1 VSLYSAVMGVRN
13 VRQLPRSERR
23 QSILEGAGRAFTA
36 AGFAATSMEAIAE
49 EAGVSKL
56 LLYRHFESK
65 AELYRSVLEQVLERS
80 QEQFAAALATSQ
92 GPAVYARAF
101 TTVARENPEGFRL
114 LWRHAARE
122 PDFTSYAAEV
132 RAEVVR
138 YAEGVLAPFVVDPTV
153 LGWAAE
159 TIVAFLVEAVL
170 AWLERGDPQRD
181 DEFVSLV
188 THSLEALVRT
198 WANPCI

>member
-1 VSLYSAVMGVRN
+1 MGVRN

-23 QSILEGAGRAFTA
+23 QSILGGAGRAFTA

-65 AELYRSVLEQVLERS
+65 AELYRSVLEQVQVRIAEEFS
-80 QEQFAAALATSQ
+80 AAAERGE
-92 GPAVYARAF
+92 GPGVPVWAF
-101 TTVARENPEGFRL
+101 TTVAREDPEGFRL

-122 PDFTSYAAEV
+122 PAFAGHAAEV
-132 RAEVVR
+132 RAGAVH
-138 YAEGVLAPFVVDPTV
+138 YAEGVLTQFVADPTI

-181 DEFVSLV
+181 EEFVAL
-188 THSLEALVRT
+188 TTASLEALVRT
-198 WANPCI
+198 WATLPAVRS

>member
-1 VSLYSAVMGVRN
+1 MGVRN

-23 QSILEGAGRAFTA
+23 QSILGGAARAFTS

-56 LLYRHFESK
+56 LLYRHFDSK
-65 AELYRSVLEQVLERS
+65 AELYRSVLERVLERI
-80 QEQFAAALATSQ
+80 QEEFSRAE
-92 GPAVYARAF
+92 GPGVSVRAF
-101 TTVARENPEGFRL
+101 TTVAREDPDGFRL

-122 PDFTSYAAEV
+122 PAFVGYAAGV
-132 RAEVVR
+132 RAEAVHF
-138 YAEGVLAPFVVDPTV
+138 AEGVLAPHVDPTL

-170 AWLERGDPQRD
+170 AWLERGDAARD
-181 DEFVSLV
+181 EEFVALTTASM
-188 THSLEALVRT
+188 EALVST
-198 WANPCI
+198 WAGARR

>member
-1 VSLYSAVMGVRN
+1 MGVRN

-23 QSILEGAGRAFTA
+23 QSILGGAGRAFTA

-65 AELYRSVLEQVLERS
+65 AELYRSVLEQVQVRIAEEFS
-80 QEQFAAALATSQ
+80 AAAQRGQ
-92 GPAVYARAF
+92 GPGVPAWAF
-101 TTVARENPEGFRL
+101 TAVAREDPEGFRL

-122 PDFTSYAAEV
+122 PAFAGHAAEV
-132 RAEVVR
+132 RAEAVQ
-138 YAEGVLAPFVVDPTV
+138 YAEGVLTQFVVDPTV

-181 DEFVSLV
+181 EEFVALA
-188 THSLEALVRT
+188 TASLEALVRT
-198 WANPCI
+198 WATLPAFRP

>member
-1 VSLYSAVMGVRN
+1 MGVRN

-23 QSILEGAGRAFTA
+23 ESILGGAGRAFTA

-56 LLYRHFESK
+56 LLYRHFDSK
-65 AELYRSVLEQVLERS
+65 AELYRSVLERVLERI
-80 QEQFAAALATSQ
+80 QEEFTAAMETVK
-92 GPAVYARAF
+92 GPAVSARAF
-101 TTVARENPEGFRL
+101 TTVAREDPDGFRL

-122 PDFTSYAAEV
+122 PDFASYAAGV
-132 RAEVVR
+132 RAEAVR
-138 YAEGVLAPFVVDPTV
+138 FAQEVLAPFVVDPTV

-181 DEFVSLV
+181 EEFVGLV
-188 THSLEALVRT
+188 SDSLEALVRT
-198 WANPCI
+198 WAEPRR

>member
-1 VSLYSAVMGVRN
+1 MGVRN

-23 QSILEGAGRAFTA
+23 QSILGGAGRAFTA

-56 LLYRHFESK
+56 LLYRHFDSK
-65 AELYRSVLEQVLERS
+65 AGLYRSVLEQVQQRIGEEFS
-80 QEQFAAALATSQ
+80 AALEAEQ
-92 GPAVYARAF
+92 GPRVSARAF
-101 TTVARENPEGFRL
+101 TTVAREDPDGFRL

-122 PDFTSYAAEV
+122 PDFASYAAGV
-132 RAEVVR
+132 RAEAVLF
-138 YAEGVLAPFVVDPTV
+138 AESVLAPFVVDPTV

-181 DEFVSLV
+181 EEFVTLV
-188 THSLEALVRT
+188 TRSLEALVRT
-198 WANPCI
+198 WA

>member
-1 VSLYSAVMGVRN
+1 MRN

-23 QSILEGAGRAFTA
+23 QSILVGAARAFTA
-36 AGFAATSMEAIAE
+36 AGFATTSMEAIAE

-56 LLYRHFESK
+56 LLYRHFDSK
-65 AELYRSVLEQVLERS
+65 AQLYRSVLERVLERI
-80 QEQFAAALATSQ
+80 QEEFSRTE
-92 GPAVYARAF
+92 GPGVSVRAF
-101 TTVARENPEGFRL
+101 TTVAREDPDGFRL

-122 PDFTSYAAEV
+122 PAFSGYAAGV
-132 RAEVVR
+132 RAEAVHF
-138 YAEGVLAPFVVDPTV
+138 AESVLVPYVDPTI

-181 DEFVSLV
+181 DEFVVLTTVSM
-188 THSLEALVRT
+188 EALVRT
-198 WANPCI
+198 WAGARR

>member
-1 VSLYSAVMGVRN
+1 MGLRN

-23 QSILEGAGRAFTA
+23 ESILGGAARAFTA

-56 LLYRHFESK
+56 LLYRHFDSK
-65 AELYRSVLEQVLERS
+65 AELYRSVLERVLQRI
-80 QEQFAAALATSQ
+80 QEEFSAAMETVE
-92 GPAVYARAF
+92 GPVVSAWAF
-101 TTVARENPEGFRL
+101 TTVAREDPDGFRL

-122 PDFTSYAAEV
+122 PDFAGYAAGV
-132 RAEVVR
+132 RSEAVRFAEV
-138 YAEGVLAPFVVDPTV
+138 ALAPFVVDATV

-170 AWLERGDPQRD
+170 AWLERGDAQRD
-181 DEFVSLV
+181 DEFVALV
-188 THSLEALVRT
+188 SRSMEALVRT
-198 WANPCI
+198 WAGPGK

>member
-1 VSLYSAVMGVRN
+1 MSLYSSVMGVRN

-23 QSILEGAGRAFTA
+23 QSILGGAARAFTT

-56 LLYRHFESK
+56 LLYRHFDSK
-65 AELYRSVLEQVLERS
+65 AELYRSVLERVLERIQEEFS
-80 QEQFAAALATSQ
+80 QMD
-92 GPAVYARAF
+92 GPGVSVRSF
-101 TTVARENPEGFRL
+101 TTVAREDPDGFRL

-122 PDFTSYAAEV
+122 PAFAGYAAGV
-132 RAEVVR
+132 RAEAVR
-138 YAEGVLAPFVVDPTV
+138 FAESVLAPYVDPTI

-170 AWLERGDPQRD
+170 AWLERGDPHRD
-181 DEFVSLV
+181 EEFVALTTASM
-188 THSLEALVRT
+188 EALVRT
-198 WANPCI
+198 WAGPRR

>member
-1 VSLYSAVMGVRN
+1 MGVRN
-13 VRQLPRSERR
+13 VPQLPRSERR
-23 QSILEGAGRAFTA
+23 QSILGGAGRAFTA

-65 AELYRSVLEQVLERS
+65 AELYRSVLEQVQVRIAEEFS
-80 QEQFAAALATSQ
+80 AAAQRGQ
-92 GPAVYARAF
+92 GPGVPAWAF
-101 TTVARENPEGFRL
+101 TAVAREDPEGFRL

-122 PDFTSYAAEV
+122 PAFAGHAAEV
-132 RAEVVR
+132 RAEAVL
-138 YAEGVLAPFVVDPTV
+138 YAEGVLTQFVVDPTV

-181 DEFVSLV
+181 EEFVALA
-188 THSLEALVRT
+188 TASLEALVRT
-198 WANPCI
+198 WATLPAFRP

>member
-1 VSLYSAVMGVRN
+1 MGVRN

-23 QSILEGAGRAFTA
+23 QSILGGAGRAFTA

-56 LLYRHFESK
+56 LLYRHFDSK
-65 AELYRSVLEQVLERS
+65 AELYRSVLEQVQQRIGE
-80 QEQFAAALATSQ
+80 EFAAALETEQ
-92 GPAVYARAF
+92 GPRVSARAF
-101 TTVARENPEGFRL
+101 TTVAREDPYGFRL

-122 PDFTSYAAEV
+122 PAFAGYAAEV
-132 RAEVVR
+132 RAEAVLF
-138 YAEGVLAPFVVDPTV
+138 AEGVLAPFVVDPTI

-181 DEFVSLV
+181 EEFVTLV
-188 THSLEALVRT
+188 TRSLEALVRT
-198 WANPCI
+198 WA

>member
-1 VSLYSAVMGVRN
+1 MGVRN

-23 QSILEGAGRAFTA
+23 ESILGGAGRAFTA

-56 LLYRHFESK
+56 LLYRHFDSK
-65 AELYRSVLEQVLERS
+65 AELYRSVLERVLERI
-80 QEQFAAALATSQ
+80 QEEFTAAMETAE
-92 GPAVYARAF
+92 GPAVSARAF
-101 TTVARENPEGFRL
+101 TTVAREDPDGFRL

-122 PDFTSYAAEV
+122 PAFASYAAGV
-132 RAEVVR
+132 RAEAVR
-138 YAEGVLAPFVVDPTV
+138 FAEGALAPFVVDPTV

-181 DEFVSLV
+181 DEFVALV
-188 THSLEALVRT
+188 RDSLEALVRT
-198 WANPCI
+198 WAEPRR